1 MLTYQVTFWNS
12 VYDDLKLGVNLTED
26 EDLSRYA
33 RMEKL
38 HDARQPFIEEELIGA
53 IKNYNCVSYRQL
65 ALHINDWCQHTCI
78 AKWLHSHDTY
88 SLYAKNIKPGLTP
101 ENQLKQV
108 LFSRR
113 VQDRWGLAVHSHAS
127 HRAID

>member
-53 IKNYNCVSYRQL
+53 IKNYN
-65 ALHINDWCQHTCI
+65 
-78 AKWLHSHDTY
+78 
-88 SLYAKNIKPGLTP
+88 
-101 ENQLKQV
+101 
-108 LFSRR
+108 
-113 VQDRWGLAVHSHAS
+113 
-127 HRAID
+127 